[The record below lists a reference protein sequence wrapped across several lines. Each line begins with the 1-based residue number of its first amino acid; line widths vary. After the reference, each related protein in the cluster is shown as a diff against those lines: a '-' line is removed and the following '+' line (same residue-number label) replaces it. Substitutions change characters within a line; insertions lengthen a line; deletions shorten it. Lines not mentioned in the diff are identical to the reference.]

1 MRTILAVFLVFV
13 CTLELLFA
21 QTNGGTDAVSNG
33 ASSNSGQPCYWS
45 QPLVWVEI
53 AYITVVLVT
62 GFLCTFFRSNG
73 SERAKLK
80 GMNLPEGTIRSML
93 ALIIVGSFVIFLVLG
108 SELKNFESVVTAF
121 GTLAGAVLGFY
132 FAHRGAQTE
141 KIEQQS
147 NHSDPPAN

>member
-21 QTNGGTDAVSNG
+21 QTNGGADAVSNG
-33 ASSNSGQPCYWS
+33 ASSSSGWLGHWS

-53 AYITVVLVT
+53 LYIAVVLAA
-62 GFLCTFFRSNG
+62 GFLCTRFRSDG
-73 SERAKLK
+73 AESAKLK

-93 ALIIVGSFVIFLVLG
+93 ALIIIGSFVIFLVLG

-132 FAHRGAQTE
+132 FAHRGAQPT
-141 KIEQQS
+141 K
-147 NHSDPPAN
+147 N

>member
-21 QTNGGTDAVSNG
+21 QTNG
-33 ASSNSGQPCYWS
+33 ASSSAGRPCYWS

-53 AYITVVLVT
+53 VYITIVLAA
-62 GFLCTFFRSNG
+62 GFLCTRFRSGGNT
-73 SERAKLK
+73 SANLK

-132 FAHRGAQTE
+132 FAHRGAQ
-141 KIEQQS
+141 
-147 NHSDPPAN
+147 PANTHQKP